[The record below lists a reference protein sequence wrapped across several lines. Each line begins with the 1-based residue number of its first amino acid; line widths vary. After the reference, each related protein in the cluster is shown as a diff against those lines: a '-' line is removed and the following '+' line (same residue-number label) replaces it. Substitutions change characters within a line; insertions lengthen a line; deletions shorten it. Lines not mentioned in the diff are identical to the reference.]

1 MAINGETA
9 HILIGERIP
18 VIEEMCIRDSCKSK
32 LSSIKYIIA
41 GSQVL
46 DRQLM
51 EQLQHICPDMEFI
64 LYYGASELNYIT
76 YCTGKEWLAREGTVG
91 RPVSYTHLV
100 HCLVIKCSK

>member
-1 MAINGETA
+1 MDAAYRGIQCKTIYMHYQRNYDYWFD
-9 HILIGERIP
+9 I
-18 VIEEMCIRDSCKSK
+18 VKSK

-64 LYYGASELNYIT
+64 LYYGASE
-76 YCTGKEWLAREGTVG
+76 A
-91 RPVSYTHLV
+91 
-100 HCLVIKCSK
+100 

>member
-1 MAINGETA
+1 MHYQRNYDYWFR
-9 HILIGERIP
+9 H
-18 VIEEMCIRDSCKSK
+18 CKSN

-64 LYYGASELNYIT
+64 LYYGASGLTI
-76 YCTGKEWLAREGTVG
+76 
-91 RPVSYTHLV
+91 
-100 HCLVIKCSK
+100 